1 MYALETIFP
10 KLLAM
15 VSADRPILQ
24 RHEGMTLVTHSG
36 QPGSNGKEMLRR
48 CGNGV
53 DVEAAVL

>member
-24 RHEGMTLVTHSG
+24 HHEGLS
-36 QPGSNGKEMLRR
+36 
-48 CGNGV
+48 
-53 DVEAAVL
+53 